1 MMLPSWDPRLS
12 LSKFQSL
19 QSSRLTHE
27 TLAEAESGNFL
38 KIPQYMSPIFLFP
51 LLQHSVY
58 CWPVARKFYD
68 VAVALRKTSAMQ
80 CKLLDNLSS
89 RKAKFRRASA
99 TTLNDQKML
108 SPIP

>member
-38 KIPQYMSPIFLFP
+38 KLPQYMSPVFP
-51 LLQHSVY
+51 VSPFATQCVLL
-58 CWPVARKFYD
+58 AR
-68 VAVALRKTSAMQ
+68 RK
-80 CKLLDNLSS
+80 KIL
-89 RKAKFRRASA
+89 
-99 TTLNDQKML
+99 
-108 SPIP
+108 